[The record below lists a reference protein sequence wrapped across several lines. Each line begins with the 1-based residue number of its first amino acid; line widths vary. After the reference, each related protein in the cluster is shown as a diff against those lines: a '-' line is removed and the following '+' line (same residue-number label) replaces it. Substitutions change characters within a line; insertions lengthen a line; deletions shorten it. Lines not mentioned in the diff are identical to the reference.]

1 MSDDQFRQSPDFPV
15 LGDYLGEWT
24 DECGDGRLIIVFIS
38 CGAKNYALYYADG
51 DSECVIKGIQQT
63 NIASVKVNFETMK
76 EILLQDQN
84 KKILV
89 PQSRIKINKKSWH
102 LVNTDIDKEY
112 NMVYD
117 KRILN
122 QDFSSRPYGY
132 LFVNLV

>member
-1 MSDDQFRQSPDFPV
+1 MNIQ
-15 LGDYLGEWT
+15 
-24 DECGDGRLIIVFIS
+24 
-38 CGAKNYALYYADG
+38 KNYALYYADG

-63 NIASVKVNFETMK
+63 NIASEKVNFETMK